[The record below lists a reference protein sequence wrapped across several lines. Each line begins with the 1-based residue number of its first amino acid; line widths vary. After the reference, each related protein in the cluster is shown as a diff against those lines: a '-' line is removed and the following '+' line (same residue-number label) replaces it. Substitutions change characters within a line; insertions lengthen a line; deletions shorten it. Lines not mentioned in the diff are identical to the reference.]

1 MCGKSVLI
9 RPDAQPTLS
18 IFNFFLEFFSY
29 YNYCVRISGTW
40 GETSKRRPV
49 MAEETEEQKKQR
61 RLNKAKR
68 KQVMA
73 QYASTGGRSSQG
85 KPKHQTP
92 DVSTTGPTGPNKA
105 PNLKIRDDNLGSVP
119 KKRPSRLVAKNKRN
133 MPKGSVNV
141 KGVVNVRGPD
151 GKVSQMDEA
160 VWSNNYRRKKG
171 WSKV

>member
-73 QYASTGGRSSQG
+73 QYASTGG
-85 KPKHQTP
+85 
-92 DVSTTGPTGPNKA
+92 
-105 PNLKIRDDNLGSVP
+105 
-119 KKRPSRLVAKNKRN
+119 
-133 MPKGSVNV
+133 
-141 KGVVNVRGPD
+141 
-151 GKVSQMDEA
+151 
-160 VWSNNYRRKKG
+160 
-171 WSKV
+171 